1 MFLEFAIA
9 SSGEGSV
16 HVLVCL
22 SRLGARFAFPR
33 LSAHLNMAGCRVP
46 SQGPPLLSRFLHL
59 KAPFAR
65 FSPGSPDLLQ
75 GELTTSSAASSPSST
90 SSSSFSCSFLLREDV
105 GFSPRLRRQLPS
117 PRSFPFSC
125 PASCP
130 VSPVFA
136 ARSFSRPF
144 VSAGQTDKLTNEEI
158 LRRVEAAAARVRQ
171 DAEKKRRH
179 ASENAPQNHT
189 PSPLRA
195 SVSPSSSL
203 SSSSLPLVNL
213 AKTGELLQK
222 DGETLPS
229 GPESTFVD
237 VGYRVEKASH
247 LAAALNQ
254 LQSTLL
260 LLHACPREGGLK
272 TEVCKITAKA
282 YLDMAMLYHQ
292 CNKLDEAADA
302 YQRALSFFSERV
314 FQPENVSQNEND
326 GTQTKR
332 EADGAS
338 VSPAFALDIANC
350 LSCLGVVETDRQN
363 AAKAVEYLQK
373 AMLWKVSL
381 VNNLPLAPLLK
392 DLAEGSKLGAASSS
406 RSTDE
411 ARAETP
417 AMEIPLEPEGLFF
430 DTMNSLGGIYLRQG
444 KVQESAAVLRFAVE
458 CMYSL
463 GELYTGQRFR
473 HLGRKTETDDVQTR
487 AEKGRKQCEEPLTLS
502 TFFHG
507 TGKVEASSQPS
518 SPSPFVSSSEVE
530 ARDTFAF
537 FLTAVCERINEE
549 RRLLRE
555 ELRRAAEREG
565 EKKRNLRRL
574 QAQQVDSAAGVPPAE
589 RSEQDAGRPRNGETR
604 GQDSENRNE
613 GVECQSS
620 EPQGV
625 AHNPPRT
632 KARSGAEGMLPYGT
646 IVFYNLSQSL
656 LALGQP
662 AEAREALEKAEAL
675 AQLSKKPD
683 LEGRVAALKAS
694 FSSSTCSSSG
704 Q

>member
-1 MFLEFAIA
+1 MHLFASTLE
-9 SSGEGSV
+9 
-16 HVLVCL
+16 CL
-22 SRLGARFAFPR
+22 YTFG
-33 LSAHLNMAGCRVP
+33 
-46 SQGPPLLSRFLHL
+46 
-59 KAPFAR
+59 
-65 FSPGSPDLLQ
+65 
-75 GELTTSSAASSPSST
+75 
-90 SSSSFSCSFLLREDV
+90 V
-105 GFSPRLRRQLPS
+105 GTR
-117 PRSFPFSC
+117 
-125 PASCP
+125 
-130 VSPVFA
+130 
-136 ARSFSRPF
+136 
-144 VSAGQTDKLTNEEI
+144 
-158 LRRVEAAAARVRQ
+158 
-171 DAEKKRRH
+171 
-179 ASENAPQNHT
+179 
-189 PSPLRA
+189 
-195 SVSPSSSL
+195 
-203 SSSSLPLVNL
+203 
-213 AKTGELLQK
+213 
-222 DGETLPS
+222 
-229 GPESTFVD
+229 
-237 VGYRVEKASH
+237 YRVEKASH

-458 CMYSL
+458 S
-463 GELYTGQRFR
+463 
-473 HLGRKTETDDVQTR
+473 
-487 AEKGRKQCEEPLTLS
+487 
-502 TFFHG
+502 
-507 TGKVEASSQPS
+507 
-518 SPSPFVSSSEVE
+518 
-530 ARDTFAF
+530 
-537 FLTAVCERINEE
+537 
-549 RRLLRE
+549 
-555 ELRRAAEREG
+555 
-565 EKKRNLRRL
+565 
-574 QAQQVDSAAGVPPAE
+574 E